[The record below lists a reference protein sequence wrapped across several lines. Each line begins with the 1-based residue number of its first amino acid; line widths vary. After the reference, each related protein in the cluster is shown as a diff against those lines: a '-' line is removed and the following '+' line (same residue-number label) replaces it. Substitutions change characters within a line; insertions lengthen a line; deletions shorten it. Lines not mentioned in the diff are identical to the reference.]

1 MYVKFGPNKDSCKAL
16 NLKTCFPIF
25 VLYHHQFLYRTLHQ
39 LIPFLYRTIT
49 NFRIVLN
56 TWFKTALNVRS
67 NSDSEKIYS
76 KNPKVIS
83 EDALENTKSGIFQ
96 PSP

>member
-25 VLYHHQFLYRTLHQ
+25 VSSHPQ
-39 LIPFLYRTIT
+39 FLYRTIT

>member
-25 VLYHHQFLYRTLHQ
+25 VLYHHQ
-39 LIPFLYRTIT
+39 FLYRTIT